1 MTDLFSE
8 RDPSRVARRLG
19 ELERFAD
26 RRERFLEHIDFAA
39 LDLQTCRE
47 VDRTDAHLA
56 EQLMFGALY
65 AQHLA
70 EMIALGQSLS
80 TARALAA

>member
-26 RRERFLEHIDFAA
+26 RRERFLEHIDFDA
-39 LDLQTCRE
+39 LELQTCRE

-70 EMIALGQSLS
+70 KMIALGQSLS
-80 TARALAA
+80 TARAIAA